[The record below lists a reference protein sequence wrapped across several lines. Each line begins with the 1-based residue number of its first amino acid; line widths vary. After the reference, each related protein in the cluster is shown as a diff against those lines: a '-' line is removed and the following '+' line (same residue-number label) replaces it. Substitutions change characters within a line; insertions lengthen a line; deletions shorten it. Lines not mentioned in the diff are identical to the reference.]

1 MRITPLIR
9 PMKEGDV
16 DIVARLRCDA
26 FFEGANRTVT
36 EDAEGL
42 RQLLLDGRFEVA
54 FVAELNGIPIG
65 SCLFIK
71 SELDAAHDLTPW
83 LAGLVVAPDHRGRGI
98 GQQLVRTVETH
109 ALSIGVVELYLYTW
123 EATAFYHALGWQA
136 VDTFL
141 QNGQP
146 MMLMSRQLAGERQW
160 PR

>member
-1 MRITPLIR
+1 
-9 PMKEGDV
+9 MKESDV

-54 FVAELNGIPIG
+54 FVAELNRIPIG

-71 SELDAAHDLTPW
+71 SELDASHDLTPW
-83 LAGLVVAPDHRGRGI
+83 LAGLVVAPDYRGWGV
-98 GQQLVRTVETH
+98 GQKLVRAVETH

-123 EATAFYHALGWQA
+123 EATAFYHALGWRA
-136 VDTFL
+136 VETFL
-141 QNGQP
+141 QNGQQ
-146 MMLMSRQLAGERQW
+146 MMLMSRRLAGERQW

>member
-1 MRITPLIR
+1 
-9 PMKEGDV
+9 MKESDV
-16 DIVARLRCDA
+16 EIVARLRCDA

-54 FVAELNGIPIG
+54 FVAELNRIPIG

-71 SELDAAHDLTPW
+71 SELDASHDLTPW

-98 GQQLVRTVETH
+98 GQELVRAVETH
-109 ALSIGVVELYLYTW
+109 ALSIGVVEFYLYTW
-123 EATAFYHALGWQA
+123 EATAFYHALGWRA
-136 VDTFL
+136 VEVFL
-141 QNGQP
+141 QNGQQ
-146 MMLMSRQLAGERQW
+146 MMLMSRRLAGERQW